1 MVVVDGRE
9 ATFLKFG
16 LMQVIIVGLLAFSLI
31 HSQKNLTLLFVVLLA
46 FVYGAL
52 LWSRFSLD
60 RLEVCSNFDRDR
72 IFPGEPVRMEIV
84 AVNRKALPVWLRV
97 VVPVPG
103 SVLEG
108 PISVPPVT
116 EQGLLWYQTVQFS
129 WHFLPQHRGIYRL
142 GPPQVITGDLL
153 GIYPREKILNQ
164 DPLDLI
170 VYPRLV
176 PLRPFACIKKDLFGS
191 PGAKSPVEDPIYL
204 LGTREYH
211 AGRPSR
217 YIHWTASARLNRLQ
231 ERVFEPSRQARVL
244 FVLDVGPFAAAAAVE
259 CFERTVSGLASLA
272 VECER
277 HGFAVGLVTNGVI
290 TGGRSPFVAV
300 VRSARQ
306 SIRMLETLAGLEMTC
321 RQSIGENLR
330 QVRGLNSSVSCIVF
344 TLHHQENA
352 GEPMNILRQKK
363 VTVTTVY
370 CGDSSG
376 ESGHSAG
383 SGSSGG
389 RLIPLDYLLP
399 EARPV

>member
-1 MVVVDGRE
+1 
-9 ATFLKFG
+9 
-16 LMQVIIVGLLAFSLI
+16 
-31 HSQKNLTLLFVVLLA
+31 
-46 FVYGAL
+46 
-52 LWSRFSLD
+52 
-60 RLEVCSNFDRDR
+60 
-72 IFPGEPVRMEIV
+72 MEIV

-108 PISVPPVT
+108 SIRVPPVR
-116 EQGLLWYQTVQFS
+116 EQGLLWYQSVCFS
-129 WHFLPQHRGIYRL
+129 WDFLPQHRGIYRL

-153 GIYPREKILNQ
+153 GIYPREKVLNQ
-164 DPLDLI
+164 EPLDLI

-204 LGTREYH
+204 LGTRDYH

-231 ERVFEPSRQARVL
+231 ERVFEPSSQARVL

-277 HGFAVGLVTNGVI
+277 QGFAVGLVTNGAI
-290 TGGRSPFVAV
+290 TGDRSPFVAIA
-300 VRSARQ
+300 RSARQ
-306 SIRMLETLAGLEMTC
+306 SIRILETLAGLEMTC

-330 QVRGLNSSVSCIVF
+330 QVRELNSSVSCIFF
-344 TLHHQENA
+344 TLHSQENA
-352 GEPMNILRQKK
+352 GEPMNILRQTKIA
-363 VTVTTVY
+363 VTTVY
-370 CGDSSG
+370 CGEVHDS
-376 ESGHSAG
+376 AK

-389 RLIPLDYLLP
+389 RFVPLDHLLP
-399 EARPV
+399 EVYPL

>member
-244 FVLDVGPFAAAAAVE
+244 FVLDVGPFVAAAAVE

-330 QVRGLNSSVSCIVF
+330 RVRGLNSSVSCIVF